1 MINAASKRENLINA
15 GRAIVFTL
23 TLVVVICIQFRVQ
36 LLNHFSVLYGDSYDA
51 TITTVIL
58 EHWFNTFRG
67 DSNWSQLYYY
77 FPYKNTLAQT
87 DGHFLIGVIYSVI
100 RLFESDVYLASEW
113 SNLVLRVIG
122 FVAFFLMARKV
133 FTFGFWWSLLAASLF
148 ILSNNMT
155 NHGNRIQLATVGFAP
170 IMAMLLFYTYKALEA
185 GNRTKILK
193 YGISSGVF
201 LGAWTLTCFYITWF
215 FIYFC
220 IFFVGILFY
229 LTPKATKANIFKQC
243 KKSYVAL
250 CIAFVTSI
258 ISQLPLLS
266 VYLPK
271 AKESGMRPYEVALS
285 NTVPLEGILQV
296 GQGNLLFGDLY
307 NKLTTSLS
315 PTYAPNGEYYNTGI
329 APIIFILFIA
339 GALIAIRRRHQLG
352 GSLIWPAMALA
363 SLLTW
368 AFILNIKGHSA
379 WFFLYMLFPGA
390 KALQV
395 VSIYQ
400 IFLVIPVISLA
411 IWYLSKVCK
420 SPPKILMAIIIS
432 LLILE
437 ELNHAYVSLIRKDEL
452 DKSEL
457 SNPPPIECSSFFVS
471 GWAKQPNEG
480 DIILNM
486 YAHNVTAML
495 IAEKISLPTI
505 NGMASFN
512 PRDWNFAYPNR
523 PDYAQR
529 INQYISDHRLSNVCK
544 LDLESKTW
552 SKTW

>member
-1 MINAASKRENLINA
+1 MINATSKRENLINT
-15 GRAIVFTL
+15 GKAIVFTL

-77 FPYKNTLAQT
+77 FPYTNTLAQT

-113 SNLVLRVIG
+113 SNLLLRVIG

-133 FTFGFWWSLLAASLF
+133 FTFSFFWSLLAASLF

-155 NHGNRIQLATVGFAP
+155 IHGNRIQLATVGFAP
-170 IMAMLLFYTYKALEA
+170 VMAMLLFYTYKALEA
-185 GNRTKILK
+185 GNKSNILK
-193 YGISSGVF
+193 YGISAAVF

-220 IFFVGILFY
+220 IFFVCIAFY
-229 LTPKATKANIFKQC
+229 LAPKTTKANIFKQC
-243 KKSYVAL
+243 KSSYKAL
-250 CIAFVTSI
+250 VIVFLASI

-296 GQGNLLFGDLY
+296 GQGNLLFGELY

-315 PTYAPNGEYYNTGI
+315 PTYIPNGEYYNTGI
-329 APIIFILFIA
+329 SPIIFILFIA
-339 GALIAIRRRHQLG
+339 GALIAIRKRHQLG
-352 GSLIWPAMALA
+352 SSLIWPAMASA

-368 AFILNIKGHSA
+368 VFILNIKGHSA

-400 IFLVIPVISLA
+400 IFLAIPVISLA
-411 IWYLSKVCK
+411 IWYLSKACK
-420 SPPKILMAIIIS
+420 NPPKILMAIIVS

-437 ELNHAYVSLIRKDEL
+437 ELNHAYVSLVREDEL
-452 DKSEL
+452 AKSEL
-457 SNPPPIECSSFFVS
+457 STPPPAECSSFYVS

-486 YAHNVTAML
+486 YAHNITAML

-523 PDYAQR
+523 PDYDQR
-529 INQYISDHRLSNVCK
+529 ISQYISNHQLSNVCK
-544 LDLESKTW
+544 LDLESKAW